1 MHVEIARTRSQA
13 AWVFQ
18 QSGTGRAIAMT
29 PMCVEILNP
38 LNNSSHQ
45 HQQRVCVCV
54 LVRPRNRARTCVCRR
69 VCTHTYAERT
79 RVRDHLAYDYAHL
92 QEGTHAAQRQDL
104 GRCLC
109 GRQEDVEDAHA
120 GPRVGMV

>member
-1 MHVEIARTRSQA
+1 M
-13 AWVFQ
+13 
-18 QSGTGRAIAMT
+18 
-29 PMCVEILNP
+29 
-38 LNNSSHQ
+38 
-45 HQQRVCVCV
+45 RVRVR
-54 LVRPRNRARTCVCRR
+54 VRPRTRARTCVCRR
-69 VCTHTYAERT
+69 VCTHTLSARAC
-79 RVRDHLAYDYAHL
+79 VVAYDYAHL